1 MRAADAGVRPV
12 PARKSRERLR
22 AAVTA
27 DDSGWWHTFFDECY
41 LRTYGPRQS
50 SEAASREALAALA
63 LAGTPRGGTVLDLPC
78 GYGRHTSALAAAGYR
93 VVGADYSWA
102 QLAEARRRWP
112 RPQPEQ
118 LVRGDY
124 RHIPL
129 KTGVFDTALCL
140 YSSLGYVDDTTDQQ
154 VLREYRRVLKSDG
167 RLVIETMHRDRTLL
181 TSQPRTFYE
190 LPDGA
195 FLLEEAQF
203 DPISA
208 TLHIRQTFIASVE
221 PSRERQYAVRLYTVT
236 ELVSMLQTA
245 GFSHIACFGDLE
257 GAPFTPRTL
266 LTIVARAS

>member
-1 MRAADAGVRPV
+1 MPAG
-12 PARKSRERLR
+12 KSRERVR
-22 AAVTA
+22 AAVTTA
-27 DDSGWWHTFFDECY
+27 DSGWWHTFFDECY

-50 SEAASREALAALA
+50 SEAASQEALAALA
-63 LAGTPRGGTVLDLPC
+63 LADTPRGGTVLDLPC
-78 GYGRHTSALAAAGYR
+78 GYGRHTSALVAADYR

-112 RPQPEQ
+112 RPEPEQ
-118 LVRGDY
+118 LVRADY

-181 TSQPRTFYE
+181 TSQPKTFYE

-195 FLLEEAQF
+195 ILLEEAEF
-203 DPISA
+203 DPIA
-208 TLHIRQTFIASVE
+208 GKLHIRQTFITSGE
-221 PSRERQYAVRLYTVT
+221 PSRERRYAVRLYTVS
-236 ELVSMLQTA
+236 ELVNMLHTA
-245 GFSHIACFGDLE
+245 GFPHVDCFGDLE